1 MDIKSM
7 SAMAIAAQP
16 APVQEAREAPA
27 LAVVE
32 APTPKAEPKPSAEDL
47 REAVKAIQKVVGNNT
62 TNLQFSVDEKTGR
75 TIVSVIDAE
84 TRQVVRQIPS
94 EEVMRMARTL
104 DRMQGLFV
112 NGKA

>member
-7 SAMAIAAQP
+7 SATALVAQP
-16 APVQEAREAPA
+16 APAQEARETPAP
-27 LAVVE
+27 AVVE
-32 APTPKAEPKPSAEDL
+32 ALAPKPEPKPSRDDL
-47 REAVKAIQKVVGNNT
+47 REAMKEIQKVVGNNA

-94 EEVMRMARTL
+94 EEVMRMARSL

>member
-7 SAMAIAAQP
+7 SGTAVVAQP

-32 APTPKAEPKPSAEDL
+32 ASAPKPEPKPSSEDL
-47 REAVKAIQKVVGNNT
+47 REAVKEIQKIVGNNT

-94 EEVMRMARTL
+94 EEVMRMARSL